1 MVVCLL
7 TSLQSLLS
15 PPSLSL
21 QLRACAKERLE
32 VVQCLLSGSSS
43 EPLPNLAGN
52 ESPIHMACERGNHK
66 IASALLEHSAKLIFA
81 AQSENKTPLHIA
93 CSKGDLQ
100 MVKIMAECIRSLVR
114 GNDKELDPSP
124 LDAKDKLGRT
134 PFFIACYYAHIA
146 IVRELCQLKEDVGDA
161 VTLDVN
167 SSVFDSYRT
176 PLHAAVTK
184 GSLEIVELLLSL
196 EDTKKDVE
204 ARPSQNTHEKFL
216 NLIETRRHGR
226 ILSPTESDSSSIAEQ
241 LSPTDTLIRPI
252 SIGNF
257 RTQFTESTSS
267 LCDTGNRS
275 QMDTRGQTEHT
286 ETSASQPRSASIQV
300 QANFTLPPRK
310 SSVERSGG
318 SPSSLR
324 QLITSKGRSV
334 SDVSSQGETRA
345 LGIFESSRDELM
357 VGVRGPSSGKT
368 FNQLMLTPL
377 AEACAL
383 GHDNIAEALLKYG
396 SCDESGLACRIAHL
410 TQSYEIMHHI
420 LTRYC
425 FVLKEKI
432 DRGNSTDME
441 HISTTAPGLQLSW
454 NAKKLSEV
462 KGEWFK
468 SSAVYSID
476 EPAGSIEQNDDG
488 TDTTEIKRNLRRTKP
503 LQLRQLTLTE
513 MPIREMNLSKN
524 NLKSLPLEI
533 FYLEHLKDLSLSHNR
548 LVMLPEPEGGEWRC
562 SRLENLNLSHNS
574 LLHLPACVWMLP
586 NLRKIC
592 VAHNKLT
599 SFSENSIPK
608 GEVSKVL
615 SSIDLS
621 NNSLSPT
628 LPDFIFEFPSLKKA
642 YLYKNKLS
650 CLPHTMWLCPTLQ
663 ELELY
668 NNELK
673 SLPWCEPHKEPESA
687 GKSLV
692 GDTILQQSDQVLT
705 GVVQLNAATANNP
718 FSRQKSSLYRSIRPT
733 GIQELSWVN
742 YSAVN
747 TESYDYS
754 DLKKLDVSHNHLTA
768 FPEALPCLAPNL
780 TELKMTHN
788 PIRFIDL
795 QHVPQSMK
803 KLNCRNC
810 EVELVGNVISPE
822 QFKQTVRMCHG
833 PVEIFQ
839 GKPCQ
844 HRNHARLN
852 HLISF
857 NLGYNRIKHFQLIHH
872 RPYEQRKEEDPGEH
886 SMEKEFQASL
896 SSLDL
901 LYPALENL
909 DLSHND
915 LRGLFNPNIGH
926 QSHLKSIKLHSN
938 SELERIPFQF
948 SCLKKSKDFTE
959 LTMTDLPKLYE
970 PPKEYQKAGLSHVLT
985 YMRSCLK
992 E

>member
-1 MVVCLL
+1 M
-7 TSLQSLLS
+7 
-15 PPSLSL
+15 
-21 QLRACAKERLE
+21 
-32 VVQCLLSGSSS
+32 VQCLLSGSSS

-52 ESPIHMACERGNHK
+52 ESPIHIACERGNHK
-66 IASALLEHSAKLIFA
+66 IASALLEHSTKLIFA
-81 AQSENKTPLHIA
+81 VQNENKTPLHFA
-93 CSKGDLQ
+93 CGKGDLQ
-100 MVKIMAECIRSLVR
+100 MVKIIAESIRSLIR
-114 GNDKELDPSP
+114 GNDKELEPSP

-134 PFFIACYYAHIA
+134 PFFIACYYGHVD
-146 IVRELCQLKEDVGDA
+146 IVRLLCQLKEDVGDS

-167 SSVFDSYRT
+167 ASVFDSYRT
-176 PLHAAVTK
+176 PLHAAVSK
-184 GSLEIVELLLSL
+184 GSLEIVRLLLSL

-216 NLIETRRHGR
+216 SLIETKRHGR
-226 ILSPTESDSSSIAEQ
+226 ILSPTESIGSITEQ
-241 LSPTDTLIRPI
+241 LSPTDISFRPI
-252 SIGNF
+252 SMGNF
-257 RTQFTESTSS
+257 KAQLTESISS
-267 LCDTGNRS
+267 RGDTGNQS
-275 QMDTRGQTEHT
+275 QMDTKGQTEHT
-286 ETSASQPRSASIQV
+286 ETSTSQPRSESIQIRP
-300 QANFTLPPRK
+300 NFTLPARK
-310 SSVERSGG
+310 TSVEQNGG

-324 QLITSKGRSV
+324 RLLTKNRSGSEV
-334 SDVSSQGETRA
+334 SQGERA

-383 GHDNIAEALLKYG
+383 GHDKIAEALLKYG

-410 TQSYEIMHHI
+410 TQSYDLMHHI

-441 HISTTAPGLQLSW
+441 QISSTGPGLQILW
-454 NAKKLSEV
+454 NGKKLSEL
-462 KGEWFK
+462 KGEWFIN
-468 SSAVYSID
+468 SAVYSLD
-476 EPAGSIEQNDDG
+476 EPASSLEQSDDG
-488 TDTTEIKRNLRRTKP
+488 KDMTETKRNLRRTEP
-503 LQLRQLTLTE
+503 VQLRQLTLTE
-513 MPIREMNLSKN
+513 MPIREMNLTKN
-524 NLKSLPLEI
+524 NLKSLPLQI
-533 FYLEHLKDLSLSHNR
+533 FHLEHLTDLSLSHNR
-548 LVMLPEPEGGEWRC
+548 IIMLPEAEGDKWRC
-562 SRLENLNLSHNS
+562 TRLENINLSHNN
-574 LLHLPACVWMLP
+574 LIKLPACVWMLP

-599 SFSENSIPK
+599 SFSQDSIPK
-608 GEVSKVL
+608 GELSKVL

-628 LPDFIFEFPSLKKA
+628 LPDFIFQFPSLKKA
-642 YLYKNKLS
+642 YFHKNKLS
-650 CLPHTMWLCPTLQ
+650 HLPNTMWLCPTLQ
-663 ELELY
+663 ELEVY

-673 SLPWCEPHKEPESA
+673 SLPLCGPHKEPESA
-687 GKSLV
+687 GKLLV

-705 GVVQLNAATANNP
+705 GVVQLNAASNP
-718 FSRQKSSLYRSIRPT
+718 FSKQKSSLYRSIRPT

-754 DLKKLDVSHNHLTA
+754 ELIKLDVSHNKLTV

-795 QHVPQSMK
+795 QHVPQAVK

-810 EVELVGNVISPE
+810 EVELIGNVISPE
-822 QFKQTVRMCHG
+822 QFKQTVRICHA
-833 PVEIFQ
+833 PVDNFQ

-857 NLGYNRIKHFQLIHH
+857 NLGYNRIKHFQLVHH
-872 RPYEQRKEEDPGEH
+872 RPYEQRNEEDPGEH
-886 SMEKEFQASL
+886 PMEKEFQASI

-938 SELERIPFQF
+938 PELERIPFQF